1 MKCFYHP
8 QIDAVAICKN
18 CNKGLC
24 VECVADVGN
33 GTACKGKCESEV
45 QGFNEMIQ
53 RNVRVRQILGGYYKM
68 WGFFFCLAGLAA
80 LTISFLVWGNFV
92 SWENIEKVALI
103 PAGLIFLFIASYYLL
118 LLRNHSGKK

>member
-1 MKCFYHP
+1 
-8 QIDAVAICKN
+8 
-18 CNKGLC
+18 
-24 VECVADVGN
+24 
-33 GTACKGKCESEV
+33 
-45 QGFNEMIQ
+45 MIQ